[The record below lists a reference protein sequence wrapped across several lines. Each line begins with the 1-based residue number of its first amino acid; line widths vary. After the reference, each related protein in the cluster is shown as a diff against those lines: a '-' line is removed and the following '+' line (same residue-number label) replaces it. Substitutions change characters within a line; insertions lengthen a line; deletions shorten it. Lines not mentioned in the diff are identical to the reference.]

1 MALGPLQRFCNG
13 IEKQQ
18 KHENSKENNSILWF
32 LFFFDCLFFFLLLFR
47 SVLLWHSLLNG
58 TFSSQSV
65 MGFVWWKER
74 LHFSHCVP
82 ECTLFLWHL
91 SLIKSWRSC
100 SIHRFLSLSLIRYRS
115 IRVIL
120 CGCNCS
126 LNKIIKKNARQR
138 KERMNDGV
146 ETFIHKKFASKWFIM
161 PDSNAIELFVRNI
174 QVRFSLLMHI
184 CCSEKFKWNELFL
197 LEKRLQMIQWNFERN
212 SPI

>member
-1 MALGPLQRFCNG
+1 M
-13 IEKQQ
+13 I
-18 KHENSKENNSILWF
+18 S
-32 LFFFDCLFFFLLLFR
+32 FF
-47 SVLLWHSLLNG
+47 STV
-58 TFSSQSV
+58 FSSSFSY
-65 MGFVWWKER
+65 FVRFFCGTVYWMAHFPLNLWWGLSGER
-74 LHFSHCVP
+74 APTF
-82 ECTLFLWHL
+82 L
-91 SLIKSWRSC
+91 SLC
-100 SIHRFLSLSLIRYRS
+100 SRMHFVFMTSFSDKELKELQHSSFSLSLSLIRYRS

-120 CGCNCS
+120 CGCNCF

>member
-1 MALGPLQRFCNG
+1 M
-13 IEKQQ
+13 I
-18 KHENSKENNSILWF
+18 S
-32 LFFFDCLFFFLLLFR
+32 FFFRLSFLLPSLISFG
-47 SVLLWHSLLNG
+47 SFVAQSIEWHIFLSICDGVCL
-58 TFSSQSV
+58 V
-65 MGFVWWKER
+65 KER

-100 SIHRFLSLSLIRYRS
+100 SIHRFLSLSLSLIRYRS